1 MVSKK
6 GYIVKDLFT
15 GKYFITASKLTDDI
29 QEAKVFETTIKA
41 SNFKASNGI
50 VSGYEQLTVDENRN
64 ILKVKVKAID

>member
-29 QEAKVFETTIKA
+29 QEAKVFETTTKA
-41 SNFKASNGI
+41 SNFKSSNGI

-64 ILKVKVKAID
+64 ILKVKVKEID